1 MSQHMETGGRANNT
15 TDLVEHAVRFEI
27 REEDAHLIDASF
39 CVGVRHESS
48 IGLEHIEKFPAACT
62 K

>member
-1 MSQHMETGGRANNT
+1 MNDA
-15 TDLVEHAVRFEI
+15 TDLVENAIRFEI

-39 CVGVRHESS
+39 CVGVRHERS

>member
-1 MSQHMETGGRANNT
+1 MSQHTETGGRANNA

-27 REEDAHLIDASF
+27 REKDAHLIDASF
-39 CVGVRHESS
+39 CVGVRHERS